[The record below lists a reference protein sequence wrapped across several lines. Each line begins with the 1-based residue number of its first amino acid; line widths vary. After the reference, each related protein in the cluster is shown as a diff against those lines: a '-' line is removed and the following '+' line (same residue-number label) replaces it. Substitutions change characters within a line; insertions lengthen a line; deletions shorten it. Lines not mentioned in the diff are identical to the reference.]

1 MVLFYVWKNDAL
13 VLVRAVGAI
22 EGQQVELTELHLVG
36 EDEEAFGETMP
47 ISVEDANYEQSKVR
61 FKLLVDGNAFCGF
74 CASMVVRSAE
84 DRRAVLVIADFHR
97 QREISP
103 AQIYVLHAHASHL
116 TTLLDIDKARYR
128 SSSEQDLR
136 QKTQSE
142 RLRLLESVAIHA
154 RDSILITEAEPT
166 DLPGPRILY
175 CNAAFTRTTG
185 YSEAEVIGM
194 TPRILQ
200 GPKTDPAS
208 RAKLREAL
216 ARWKPIEIE
225 LMNYRKDGS
234 EFWVELS
241 IVPVADENGW
251 FTHWVSVQRDIT
263 ERKEADELTTRVRIA
278 EVKNEALATE
288 IQERKRVEA
297 ELLYTA
303 FHDNL
308 TGLRNRA
315 FFMERLTATIGHS
328 RDLSAHG
335 CAVIFLDLDRFKAV
349 NDSLGHIA
357 GDVLLREVGS
367 RLIRCARPQDTLAR
381 IGGDEFALLVES
393 VDNLATAIEIAESI
407 ITALRAPIRIGQQTI
422 FPSCS
427 IGVVQALDLYQSPE
441 DLIGDADIAM
451 YQAKRAGR
459 GDYAIFR
466 ESMRAQAMAT
476 LALQTD
482 VRLAMNRGEFLLHY
496 QPIVNLAAGSIDGF
510 EALIRW
516 QHPQRG
522 LVSPAEFIPVAEE
535 IGLIREID
543 RWVLREAC
551 AQLKMWHDCFGNGAL
566 YISINTSA
574 TELTDVSFY
583 DEAKNVLR
591 EFNLEPG
598 NIQIEMT
605 EGVFLL
611 PSSNIT
617 LALNKLRALG
627 VRVAPDDFGTGYSSL
642 SYINRYPVDTIK
654 IDRAFVSGMCSQ
666 KRTLAIVDLVIKLAD
681 ALGMSVVAEG
691 IEHADEA
698 MILSKMGCSHVQ
710 GYYFCRP
717 VCGDEISSLLES
729 KQCLFHGVE
738 AA

>member
-1 MVLFYVWKNDAL
+1 MLD
-13 VLVRAVGAI
+13 
-22 EGQQVELTELHLVG
+22 
-36 EDEEAFGETMP
+36 
-47 ISVEDANYEQSKVR
+47 
-61 FKLLVDGNAFCGF
+61 VDRT
-74 CASMVVRSAE
+74 RS
-84 DRRAVLVIADFHR
+84 
-97 QREISP
+97 
-103 AQIYVLHAHASHL
+103 
-116 TTLLDIDKARYR
+116 R
-128 SSSEQDLR
+128 SSSEADIR
-136 QKTQSE
+136 QKVQSE
-142 RLRLLESVAIHA
+142 RLRLLESVAVHA

-185 YSEAEVIGM
+185 YSEAEVIGK

-208 RAKLREAL
+208 RAKLREAF

-225 LMNYRKDGS
+225 LMNYHKDGS

-251 FTHWVSVQRDIT
+251 YTHWVSVQRDIT
-263 ERKEADELTTRVRIA
+263 ERKQADELATRVRIA
-278 EVKNEALATE
+278 EVKNETLAIE

-303 FHDNL
+303 FHDSL

-315 FFMERLTATIGHS
+315 FFMERLTVAIGHS
-328 RDLSAHG
+328 RDLSTPG

-357 GDVLLREVGS
+357 GDALLKEVGS
-367 RLIRCARPQDTLAR
+367 RLKRCTRSQDTLAR
-381 IGGDEFALLVES
+381 IGGDEFAVLVES
-393 VDNLATAIEIAESI
+393 TVDLATSVDIAESI
-407 ITALRAPIRIGQQTI
+407 IAAMRAPIRIGQQTI

-427 IGVVQALDLYQSPE
+427 IGVVRASDQYQSPE

-459 GDYAIFR
+459 GDYAIFS
-466 ESMRAQAMAT
+466 ESMRAEAVAA

-482 VRLAMNRGEFLLHY
+482 VRLALKRGEFLLYY
-496 QPIVNLAAGSIDGF
+496 QPIFDLASGRVDGF

-535 IGLIREID
+535 IGLIRRID

-551 AQLKMWHDCFGNGAL
+551 AQLRMWHDRFGDQTL
-566 YISINTSA
+566 HMSVNTSVS
-574 TELTDVSFY
+574 ELRDDTFV
-583 DEAKNVLR
+583 DEIKSVLE
-591 EFNLEPG
+591 EFALEPR
-598 NIQIEMT
+598 NLQIEIT
-605 EGVFLL
+605 EGIFLV
-611 PSSNIT
+611 PSASVTTALANI
-617 LALNKLRALG
+617 RALG
-627 VRVAPDDFGTGYSSL
+627 VRVALDDFGTGYSSL

-654 IDRAFVSGMCSQ
+654 IDRAFVSDMRSE
-666 KRTLAIVDLVIKLAD
+666 KRTLAIIDLVVKLGA
-681 ALGMSVVAEG
+681 ALNVSIVAEG
-691 IEHADEA
+691 IEHAEEA
-698 MILSKMGCSHVQ
+698 TLLADMGCSHAQ
-710 GYYFCRP
+710 GYYFGRP
-717 VCGDEISSLLES
+717 LSSKDTESLIDSKHLDCSEI
-729 KQCLFHGVE
+729 K